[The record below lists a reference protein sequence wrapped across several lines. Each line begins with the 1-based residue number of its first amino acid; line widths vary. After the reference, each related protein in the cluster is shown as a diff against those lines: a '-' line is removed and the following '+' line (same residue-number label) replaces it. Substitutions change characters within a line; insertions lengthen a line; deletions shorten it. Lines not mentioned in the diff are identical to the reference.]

1 MFKKIFKWIGR
12 LILIFFGSTILAV
25 LVFKFVNPPITP
37 FMIAKYFDGESKQ
50 IQKDWVAIEEM
61 SADLPLAVIAAE
73 DQKFMTHNGF
83 DVEAIEKAIKNNKK
97 GKKVRGASTI
107 SQQTAKNVFLVPSRS
122 WVRKG
127 LETYFTFLIEVLW
140 SKKRIMEVYLN
151 VIEQGDGIYGVQASA
166 IIHFNKDAKKVSR
179 SQAALMAVVL
189 PNPVKFRIK
198 NPSSYVRGRQSWTVR
213 QMGNLGGQAVVKS
226 FYED

>member
-12 LILIFFGSTILAV
+12 LLLLFFGSTILTV
-25 LVFKFVNPPITP
+25 VVYRFVNPPITP
-37 FMIAKYFDGESKQ
+37 FMIAKYFEGGSKQ
-50 IQKDWVAIEEM
+50 IQKDWVPIESM
-61 SADLPLAVIAAE
+61 SPDLPLAVIAAE

-83 DVEAIEKAIKNNKK
+83 DVEAIEKAIKNNQK

-127 LETYFTFLIEVLW
+127 LETYFTFLIEVIW

-166 IIHFNKDAKKVSR
+166 IIHFNKDALKVSR

-189 PNPVKFRIK
+189 PNPVKFKIK
-198 NPSSYVRGRQSWTVR
+198 NPSPYVRGRQSWTIR
-213 QMGNLGGQAVVKS
+213 QMSNLGGQSVVKS

>member
-1 MFKKIFKWIGR
+1 
-12 LILIFFGSTILAV
+12 
-25 LVFKFVNPPITP
+25 
-37 FMIAKYFDGESKQ
+37 MIAKYFDGDSKQ
-50 IQKDWVAIEEM
+50 IQKDWVSIEDM
-61 SADLPLAVIAAE
+61 SPDLPLAVIAAE

-83 DVEAIEKAIKNNKK
+83 DVEAIEKAIQNNKK
-97 GKKVRGASTI
+97 GKKVKGASTI

-127 LETYFTFLIEVLW
+127 FETYFTFLIELFW

-151 VIEQGDGIYGVQASA
+151 VIEQGDGIYGVQASS

-189 PNPVKFRIK
+189 PNPVKFKIK